1 MHNLSEKEK
10 LIYKYIVDC
19 VTTDGFS
26 PSVRDICKALG
37 IKSTSTVHLYIERLK
52 DKGYLKKSD
61 NISRSLRP
69 NSSETVYRVPIVG
82 KVTAGVPIT
91 AIENND
97 GYYSFFSDGI
107 NYDVENLFALRVS
120 GKSMIEAGIM
130 DGDIV
135 VVEKTPVADN
145 GQIVVA
151 MVDDSATVKT
161 FYKENGKYRLQPE
174 NKDMKPI
181 IVDEVYILGKVI
193 ASVRYY

>member
-1 MHNLSEKEK
+1 MNNLSEKEK
-10 LIYKYIVDC
+10 LIYKYILNC
-19 VTTDGFS
+19 ITNDGYS
-26 PSVRDICKALG
+26 PSVRDICKAVG
-37 IKSTSTVHLYIERLK
+37 IKSTSTVHLYIEKLK

-69 NSSETVYRVPIVG
+69 NSAETVYRVPILG
-82 KVTAGVPIT
+82 KVTAGLPIT
-91 AIENND
+91 AIENHD
-97 GYYSFFSDGI
+97 GYYNFSAEGMNFDP
-107 NYDVENLFALRVS
+107 EKLFALKVS

-135 VVEKTPVADN
+135 IVEKTPVANN

-151 MVDDSATVKT
+151 LVEDSATVKT

-174 NKDMKPI
+174 NRDMDPI
-181 IVDEVYILGKVI
+181 IVDSVSILGKVV

>member
-10 LIYKYIVDC
+10 RIYKYIVDC
-19 VTTDGFS
+19 ITTDGFS
-26 PSVRDICKALG
+26 PSVRDICSALG
-37 IKSTSTVHLYIERLK
+37 IKSTSTVHLYIEKLK

-61 NISRSLRP
+61 YISRSLRP
-69 NSSETVYRVPIVG
+69 NSSETVYKVPIMG
-82 KVTAGVPIT
+82 KVTAGQPIT
-91 AIENND
+91 AIENHEGFYN
-97 GYYSFFSDGI
+97 FSADDTT
-107 NYDVENLFALRVS
+107 YDPENLFALKVS

-135 VVEKTPVADN
+135 VVEKTPVAEN

-174 NKDMKPI
+174 NRDMEPI
-181 IVDEVYILGKVI
+181 IVDEVYILGRVI

>member
-1 MHNLSEKEK
+1 MHNLSDKEK

-82 KVTAGVPIT
+82 KVTAGLPIT
-91 AIENND
+91 AIENNE
-97 GYYSFFSDGI
+97 GYYSFFSDGVS
-107 NYDVENLFALRVS
+107 YDSDSLFALKVS
-120 GKSMIEAGIM
+120 GRSMIEAGIM

-135 VVEKTPVADN
+135 IVEKTPVAEN

-174 NKDMKPI
+174 NRTMEPI

-193 ASVRYY
+193 ASFRYY